1 MYFQLSSTLTDKF
14 IEELR
19 KFFSYH
25 PKYRSIVEN
34 IQGQNSYEGRPSQG
48 IIIRPSGSNH
58 MSLDPSHFKGT
69 ILSHVCQS
77 YVTEVT
83 GKQYP
88 GLSCEW
94 LREDEN
100 AIVRN
105 RGTFPSL
112 PGTYFCTITK
122 SMQSHHEL
130 VVDPMLS
137 IESEPLTFTGLVA
150 TLAHPPIPGAVFL
163 TESPSKFQ
171 FNEGE
176 DFTLTLD
183 DEGNPTGEIT
193 LALPLAEGC
202 SVSARYHYA
211 VDQLGPFQI
220 MERRAYNQIVRGAII
235 AFGDRVEE
243 GDRFAVTVEPRRIE
257 TALEYGGRWQ
267 TNIEI
272 EVFAK
277 DVMTA
282 RELADWTAQYFL
294 ILSRYRFDNEGIHI
308 NNISMGGESSE
319 PFDDTADDYYY
330 TSSLN
335 LECETEWSSIVPLD
349 IYLRS
354 VSAIAPTVFP
364 MRMTQAE
371 LNAYE
376 TEVKIDPVG
385 VYTTNFS
392 FSRIGDVERLG

>member
-19 KFFSYH
+19 KFFSHH
-25 PKYRSIVEN
+25 PKYRGLVEN

-48 IIIRPSGSNH
+48 IIVRPSGSNH

-94 LREDEN
+94 IREDEP
-100 AIVRN
+100 AIARN
-105 RGTFPSL
+105 KGTFPSL

-122 SMQSHHEL
+122 STQNYHEL

-137 IESEPLTFTGLVA
+137 IELEPLTFVGLTA
-150 TLAHPPIPGAVFL
+150 TLAHSPIPGTVFL
-163 TESPSKFQ
+163 TEYPSKFQ
-171 FNEGE
+171 LNEGE
-176 DFTLTLD
+176 DFTLTVD
-183 DEGNPTGEIT
+183 DEGVPTGEIT
-193 LALPLAEGC
+193 LTLPLADGC
-202 SVSARYHYA
+202 SISARYHYG
-211 VDQLGPFQI
+211 VDQLGPFKI
-220 MERRAYNQIVRGAII
+220 IERRAYNQIVRGVII
-235 AFGDRVEE
+235 AFGDRVEL
-243 GDRFAVTVEPRRIE
+243 GDRFAVIVEPRRVE

-267 TNIEI
+267 TNVEI

-277 DVMTA
+277 DVMAA
-282 RELADWTAQYFL
+282 RELADWTAMYFL
-294 ILSRYRFDNEGIHI
+294 ILARYRLDNEGILI

-319 PFDDTADDYYY
+319 PFDDTADEYYY

-335 LECETEWSSIVPLD
+335 LECETEWSSTVPLD
-349 IYLRS
+349 IYFRS
-354 VSAIAPTVFP
+354 VSAIAPTLFP
-364 MRMTQAE
+364 LRLTEAE
-371 LNAYE
+371 LAAYE
-376 TEVKIDPVG
+376 TEVKINPVS

-392 FSRIGDVERLG
+392 FSKIGDVERIG